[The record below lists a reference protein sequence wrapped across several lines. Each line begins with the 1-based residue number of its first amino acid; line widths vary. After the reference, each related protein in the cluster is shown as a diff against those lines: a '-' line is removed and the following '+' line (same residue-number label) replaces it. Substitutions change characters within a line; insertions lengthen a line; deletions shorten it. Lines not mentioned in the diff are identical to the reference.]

1 MNFQFGDGKAKIL
14 FLPFFLKTTPKQLEN
29 KLPLQ
34 WLRGMQEPQR
44 LEIKSRDK
52 RGWLMS

>member
-1 MNFQFGDGKAKIL
+1 L